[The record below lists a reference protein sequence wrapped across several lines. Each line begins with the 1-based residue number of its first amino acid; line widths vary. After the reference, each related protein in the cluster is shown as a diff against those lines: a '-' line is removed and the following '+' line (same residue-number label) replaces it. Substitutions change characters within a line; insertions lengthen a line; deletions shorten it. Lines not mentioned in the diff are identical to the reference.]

1 MAGLRESGDEE
12 ESLLGA
18 GGGVSF
24 LDDFLTAD
32 TVYTVG
38 YAVLPP
44 PNPNILNMLIDC
56 RSDSWPD
63 ANKLDLVGIFI

>member
-1 MAGLRESGDEE
+1 MLGLRDSGDEDG
-12 ESLLGA
+12 SFLGS

-24 LDDFLTAD
+24 LDDFLTAF

-38 YAVLPP
+38 YAVLPT

-63 ANKLDLVGIFI
+63 ANKPDLVGIYI

>member
-1 MAGLRESGDEE
+1 MLGLRDSGDED
-12 ESLLGA
+12 ESFLGS
-18 GGGVSF
+18 GGGASF
-24 LDDFLTAD
+24 LDDFLTAF

-38 YAVLPP
+38 YAVLPT

-63 ANKLDLVGIFI
+63 ANKLDLVWIYI